1 MREKQTILIV
11 DDVASNIQTLAGVL
25 KGGYQLKVATSGER
39 ALELLSQ
46 ESNIDLILLDIEMP
60 EMDGFEVLQKLKE
73 NHTTQNIPVIFVTGN
88 ISVEDEEKGL
98 ISGAVD
104 YITKPI
110 RPVIVQARVK
120 THITL
125 KNQRDQ
131 LQYEAFHDKLTGL
144 YNRYQLDT
152 EGYIK
157 FTRAKRQSANLT
169 IVMIDIDFFKAVN
182 DSYGHTIGDEVLK
195 AVAHVLNAN
204 RRVEDF
210 VVRYGGEEFLILY
223 EECDKLNAK
232 IKANALREM
241 IETLHPAGISITA
254 SFGVASLGQKHI
266 SLDNLLKDADE
277 ALYRAKKNGR
287 NRVEVCED

>member
-1 MREKQTILIV
+1 MQEKQTILIV

-25 KGGYQLKVATSGER
+25 KGEYQLKVATTGQR
-39 ALELLSQ
+39 ALELLIQ
-46 ESNIDLILLDIEMP
+46 EPNVDLILLDREMP

-73 NHTTQNIPVIFVTGN
+73 NHLTQNIPVIFVTGN
-88 ISVEDEEKGL
+88 ITIEDEEKGL
-98 ISGAVD
+98 VSGAVD
-104 YITKPI
+104 YIAKPV

-152 EGYIK
+152 EGYRK
-157 FTRAKRQSANLT
+157 FTRAKRQNANLT

-195 AVAHVLNAN
+195 AVAKVLDSN
-204 RRVEDF
+204 RRTEDF

-223 EECDKLNAK
+223 EGCDKKNAE
-232 IKANALREM
+232 IKANTLRKV
-241 IETLHPAGISITA
+241 IEELYPAGVGITA
-254 SFGVASLGQKHI
+254 SFGIASLSQEHI
-266 SLDNLLKDADE
+266 SIDNLLKDADE

-287 NRVEVCED
+287 NRVEVCKD

>member
-1 MREKQTILIV
+1 MNEKQTILIV

-25 KGGYQLKVATSGER
+25 KGKYQLKVATTGAR
-39 ALELLSQ
+39 ALELVCA
-46 ESNIDLILLDIEMP
+46 EPNIDLILLDIEMP
-60 EMDGFEVLQKLKE
+60 EMNGFDVLEKLKE
-73 NHTTQNIPVIFVTGN
+73 NHVTKDIPVIFVTGN

-98 ISGAVD
+98 VSGAVD

-131 LQYEAFHDKLTGL
+131 LKYEAFHDKLTGL

-152 EGYIK
+152 EGYRK
-157 FTRAKRQSANLT
+157 FTRAKRQNADFT
-169 IVMIDIDFFKAVN
+169 IVMIDIDFFKIVN
-182 DSYGHTIGDEVLK
+182 DNYGHIIGDEVLK
-195 AVAHVLNAN
+195 AVAKVLNTN

-210 VVRYGGEEFLILY
+210 VVRYGGEEFLILL
-223 EECDKLNAK
+223 EECDLENAE
-232 IKANALREM
+232 IKANTLRTT
-241 IETLHPAGISITA
+241 IEELHPAGISITA
-254 SFGVASLGQKHI
+254 SFGIASLSEKHI

-277 ALYRAKKNGR
+277 ALYKAKDNGR
-287 NRVEVCED
+287 NRVEVS